1 MCELHTAATITN
13 MYEDTCMLELRPT
26 HEFFSFLLYLAALT
40 ELQKEKKSIRAE
52 PRYICEWARHL
63 KFTTRLYHHRNTDG
77 LTLGDRL
84 IPNCFCNTCSSYIP
98 MLYHVCLSLCF
109 ETTRS
114 HSAHLNS
121 TNARVKSA
129 HYRISTH
136 AKFSTSQQQHMCT
149 VPKLETMI

>member
-1 MCELHTAATITN
+1 
-13 MYEDTCMLELRPT
+13 
-26 HEFFSFLLYLAALT
+26 
-40 ELQKEKKSIRAE
+40 
-52 PRYICEWARHL
+52 
-63 KFTTRLYHHRNTDG
+63 
-77 LTLGDRL
+77 
-84 IPNCFCNTCSSYIP
+84 

-136 AKFSTSQQQHMCT
+136 AKFSTSEKTAHVYCAKT
-149 VPKLETMI
+149 GDNDLAHFLVSK